1 MLKLITH
8 SHQSIYLGKN
18 LDTDNLERTYDYKF
32 YVGRITRGVP
42 AYAIVS
48 VYSSGE
54 KQITEEDMRVNHV
67 IHLKGIATDI
77 RLLSISKSIEK
88 TDEVICASCGKI
100 TEIDAHLHTLDA
112 LWSFDMPK
120 SVLAHRSRRGIKKKG
135 KKWMTNNNS
144 TYR

>member
-88 TDEVICASCGKI
+88 TDEVTCASCGKI

-120 SVLAHRSRRGIKKKG
+120 SVLVHRSRRGIKKKG
-135 KKWMTNNNS
+135 KKWMTNSNS